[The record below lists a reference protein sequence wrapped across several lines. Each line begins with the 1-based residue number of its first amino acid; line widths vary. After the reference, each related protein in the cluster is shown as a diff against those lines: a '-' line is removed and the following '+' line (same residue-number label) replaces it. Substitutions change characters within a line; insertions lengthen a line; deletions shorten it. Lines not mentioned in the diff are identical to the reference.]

1 MVALHPEYI
10 HSYAPAQVVAVFPQG
25 CSVKFYDDVEGKL
38 QKRVIYKVSQ
48 NRYNKF
54 VNKIKM
60 AEEKLTNHDAITLD
74 RRTGEYKLSMEALP
88 YNRILIFSKIGIHL
102 VLEQYRTKS

>member
-1 MVALHPEYI
+1 
-10 HSYAPAQVVAVFPQG
+10 
-25 CSVKFYDDVEGKL
+25 
-38 QKRVIYKVSQ
+38 
-48 NRYNKF
+48 
-54 VNKIKM
+54 M